1 MTRSEKIAADRGKLT
16 GRKVALIFGGFFAVV
31 ITVNVILM
39 VNAIDTF
46 SGLVV
51 PNSYVASQD
60 FDRNRK
66 AQEALG
72 WDVSVEYREGAVYLG
87 LQDAQE
93 NTVRPRTLDVVVGR
107 PTTESPG
114 SVSGLDGDAGGLRCG
129 TFSRTGQLACR
140 YPGRG

>member
-107 PTTESPG
+107 PTTESQDQSLALMETPEG
-114 SVSGLDGDAGGLRCG
+114 YACG